1 MTTTANPSVPDQTQP
16 SWSGRERPTTSQGW
30 LQRAQEVAEIL
41 DEGAAARDQRG
52 EAPFDEV
59 RVLKDAGL
67 APVFGPVEHGGAGQ
81 EWPEAYRI
89 VRAVAA
95 ADTSL
100 GQLLGDH
107 YTWCWLPAALG
118 TEEQIERIAREAARE
133 NWFFGCALNPRDAD
147 VVARDEGDRVVFDG
161 SKHFCTGVRVSDRT
175 VLEGVMPDG
184 RHVLGIVP
192 TDQDGIEHHGNW
204 DNMGQRLTESGGV
217 TIRDVAMP
225 WADALGYRDKTF
237 APAAPP
243 AYATMNVPTGQLL
256 FSNIWLG
263 TANGALRAAVEYTQK
278 GRGWGGYDRT
288 VDEPRV
294 QDTIGDLT
302 AKLWA
307 AEALADQV
315 AEEGRELH
323 RDPGSVTDRVRGEYK
338 VRTAAVKARADEVAL
353 EVTSRI
359 FEVTGA
365 RSTANSFGFDRFW
378 RNVRTHTLHHP
389 VAYQRREVG
398 LHRLLGEIPEP
409 GRYS

>member
-1 MTTTANPSVPDQTQP
+1 MVHESVPEESRP
-16 SWSGRERPTTSQGW
+16 SWAGIPRPTTTEGW
-30 LQRAQEVAEIL
+30 IRRAHEVAEVMT
-41 DEGAAARDQRG
+41 EGAAVRDQEGRP
-52 EAPFDEV
+52 PFAQIQL
-59 RVLKDAGL
+59 LKDAGL
-67 APVFGPVEHGGAGQ
+67 VPVFGPVEHGGAGL
-81 EWPEAYRI
+81 EWPAAYRI

-95 ADTSL
+95 ADSSV

-107 YTWCWLPAALG
+107 YTWCWLPTALG
-118 TEEQIERIAREAARE
+118 TEEQIERIAREAARGQ
-133 NWFFGCALNPRDAD
+133 WFFGCALNPRDAD
-147 VVARDEGDRVVFDG
+147 VVARDMGDHVVFDG
-161 SKHFCTGVRVSDRT
+161 TKHFCTGVRVSDRT

-184 RHVLGIVP
+184 RHVIGLVP
-192 TDQDGIEHHGNW
+192 TDQPGVEHHGNW

-217 TIRDVAMP
+217 TIRDVTMP
-225 WADALGYRDKTF
+225 WTDALGFRDGVF
-237 APAAPP
+237 EPAAPP
-243 AYATMNVPTGQLL
+243 AYATMNIPTGQLL
-256 FSNIWLG
+256 FANLWLG
-263 TANGALRAAVEYTQK
+263 VANGALRAAVEYTQK
-278 GRGWGGYDRT
+278 GRGWGGYERT

-307 AEALADQV
+307 AEAFVDQV
-315 AEEGRELH
+315 AEEARELH
-323 RDPGSVTDRVRGEYK
+323 RNPHTVTERVRGEHK
-338 VRTAAVKARADEVAL
+338 VRTAAVKVRADEVAL